1 MKTEGNTDSARANE
15 TLPPE
20 LSLSGTRKKSVS
32 RLNNPV
38 WVYLLYV
45 SGGCLG
51 AWLIPSLSGLRSV
64 PVVWVSAAL
73 LTASWVVAIRMLF
86 VDARA
91 KRFWLVWLILGALP
105 LLYFGRPDLTWV
117 PVIFSFV
124 FLFFRRYRPYRH
136 LTGRRQ
142 GWLFVIGIVIFLL
155 LTAGWPSFNSGSG
168 TEVITEKTAPAT
180 PQATDILMTKGR
192 SLLGYSLDSL
202 RFFWFFSLFN
212 LFFSIRLHFMRLR
225 PKLAV
230 SAFLIAVFPVL
241 LVIVMGLITL
251 YGLLGES
258 RALRASA
265 ILREWAEFAVR
276 DQSFMSSVSDKH
288 FSAAERSREEGRVTV
303 TGDKPVWLDEFLL
316 ALKAENYSPAGLNAA
331 EAAIYFWIK
340 GEVWLVD
347 LSRAAGSE
355 SQVSGCRVGSA
366 MLDRLAA
373 ILDAE
378 VLLYRSNPINLFPQ
392 SGRPRESITLSQEDV
407 ERALRGVIPSGKKA
421 ERPPSAPSESFW
433 KRPRYFGMSNLDV
446 VTYEAGNFAKRSILL
461 AIKASLASV
470 FGESVS
476 FKNPLAEVILGI
488 LIAAAV
494 VLFFLEA
501 LALFFGVRIVTGITQ
516 AVRSLLRGTRR
527 VAQGDLDT
535 PIVIPNEDEFGD
547 LAFSFNQMA
556 GAVKKGREEAIARG
570 IIERELKTAR
580 EIQERLLPHE
590 MPRVPGFEICGTSL
604 PSRQVGGDYFD
615 FVELETGELAI
626 AVGDVSGKGMPAAL
640 LMASLQ
646 ASFHAQVLRT
656 GAVSELLSRMNELL
670 VQSTDKHMFVTFF
683 YGVLDRIR
691 STFTFSDAGHN
702 PPFLFRAD
710 GRIER
715 LAAGGLLLGFLPDQT
730 YAQGEVGIQPGDIII
745 LYTDGITEARAALPD
760 AGKGQ
765 LFGEERL
772 IEVVRAEQSRPAPEI
787 QAAVLRAIS
796 SYTADTP
803 QEDDITLVIIRRISS

>member
-1 MKTEGNTDSARANE
+1 VRTNAETDSGQANGA
-15 TLPPE
+15 LPPE
-20 LSLSGTRKKSVS
+20 LSLSGTRKRPVS
-32 RLNNPV
+32 PLNNPV
-38 WVYLLYV
+38 WRFLLYV

-51 AWLIPSLSGLRSV
+51 AWLIPSLSGLRSGLI
-64 PVVWVSAAL
+64 VWVSAAL

-91 KRFWLVWLILGALP
+91 KRFWFAWLILGALP

-117 PVIFSFV
+117 SVIFSVV

-142 GWLFVIGIVIFLL
+142 GWLFVIGIVVFFL
-155 LTAGWPSFNSGSG
+155 LTAGWPSFNSGSA
-168 TEVITEKTAPAT
+168 TDVITEKAAPPT
-180 PQATDILMTKGR
+180 PQTTDILLTKGR

-230 SAFLIAVFPVL
+230 STFLVAVFPVL

-265 ILREWAEFAVR
+265 ILREWAAFAVR

-288 FSAAERSREEGRVTV
+288 FSTADRGGEEGGFAV
-303 TGDKPVWLDEFLL
+303 TGDKPVWLDEFLA
-316 ALKAENYSPAGLNAA
+316 ALKADNYSPAGLNPAD
-331 EAAIYFWIK
+331 AAIYFWIK
-340 GEVWLVD
+340 GEVWLID
-347 LSRAAGSE
+347 LSRAAGAD
-355 SQVSGCRVGSA
+355 SQVKGCQVGSA

-407 ERALRGVIPSGKKA
+407 ERALRGVFPSRKKA
-421 ERPPSAPSESFW
+421 EMPRPVPSESFW
-433 KRPRYFGMSNLDV
+433 QRPHYFGMSNLDV
-446 VTYEAGNFAKRSILL
+446 ITYDSGNFGQRSILL

-476 FKNPLAEVILGI
+476 LKNPLAEVILGI

-494 VLFFLEA
+494 VLLFMEA

-516 AVRSLLRGTRR
+516 AVKSLLRGTRR
-527 VAQGDLDT
+527 IAGGDLDT
-535 PIVIPNEDEFGD
+535 PILIPNEDEFGD

-570 IIERELKTAR
+570 ILERELKTAR

-615 FVELETGELAI
+615 FIELETGELAI
-626 AVGDVSGKGMPAAL
+626 AIGDVSGKGMPAAL

-656 GAVSELLSRMNELL
+656 GAVSELLSRMNHLL

-683 YGVLDRIR
+683 YGALNRIR
-691 STFTFSDAGHN
+691 STFAFSNAGHN
-702 PPFLFRAD
+702 PPLLFRTD

-715 LAAGGLLLGFLPDQT
+715 LEAGGLLLGFLPDQT
-730 YAQGEVGIQPGDIII
+730 YAQGEVGIEPGDIVI
-745 LYTDGITEARAALPD
+745 LYTDGITEARAPFPK
-760 AGKGQ
+760 AGEGQ

-772 IEVVRAEQSRPAPEI
+772 IDVVRAVQSRPAPEI

-796 SYTADTP
+796 RYTADTP